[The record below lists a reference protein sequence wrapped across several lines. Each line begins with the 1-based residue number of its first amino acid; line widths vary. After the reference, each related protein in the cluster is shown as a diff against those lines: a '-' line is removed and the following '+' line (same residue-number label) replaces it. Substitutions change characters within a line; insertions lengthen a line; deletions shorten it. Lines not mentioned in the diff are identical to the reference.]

1 MGVTNVE
8 LGQDVAVDIR
18 GETNGDIVVE
28 YCDMTSLRLSFN
40 LNDVTFY
47 TPLTSFRFHFPLLYM
62 GALLGPFYTK

>member
-40 LNDVTFY
+40 LNDVI
-47 TPLTSFRFHFPLLYM
+47 
-62 GALLGPFYTK
+62 